1 MHAAT
6 RIALLTGV
14 TALALA
20 PSSAQL
26 VADIGLI
33 AADGTEEVLSDEETI
48 VQSADAGYTS
58 LFCKSTQAWDLC
70 LW

>member
-6 RIALLTGV
+6 RVALL

-20 PSSAQL
+20 TSSAQL

-33 AADGTEEVLSDEETI
+33 AADGTEEVLSDGETI